1 MNTFAAIDFETANGQ
16 HASICSMGIVIVEDG
31 VIIEKIYRLVRPRP
45 NFYNYWNIQVHGL
58 TFHDTCDEPDFPDV
72 WVEIKEKISGF
83 PLVAHY
89 SPFDES
95 CLKAAHNIY
104 GMPYPNYEFLCTCRA
119 ARKAFPHLKNHKL
132 DTVAAHIGFDLK
144 DHHHALADA
153 EACAEI
159 ARKLMW

>member
-16 HASICSMGIVIVEDG
+16 HASICSMG
-31 VIIEKIYRLVRPRP
+31 
-45 NFYNYWNIQVHGL
+45 
-58 TFHDTCDEPDFPDV
+58 
-72 WVEIKEKISGF
+72 
-83 PLVAHY
+83 
-89 SPFDES
+89 DES